1 MKEVYIKFNLIDLV
15 KNKLDKIEIE
25 NNYDDLP
32 KAMANYFEKLLEKY
46 DDIKIY
52 ISKRLKN
59 ILNYSK
65 KKLKTDTVTNFINS
79 FKKDKLKLKM
89 EIIKKIDVENFNDE
103 LNKDIENRYTKISQ
117 EFYDKKY
124 DEEVFN
130 FFKNFLKSEAKKIID
145 QNIKDLKLEDLKS
158 IIEKIWNN

>member
-1 MKEVYIKFNLIDLV
+1 
-15 KNKLDKIEIE
+15 
-25 NNYDDLP
+25 
-32 KAMANYFEKLLEKY
+32 
-46 DDIKIY
+46 
-52 ISKRLKN
+52 
-59 ILNYSK
+59 
-65 KKLKTDTVTNFINS
+65 
-79 FKKDKLKLKM
+79 M

>member
-1 MKEVYIKFNLIDLV
+1 MIDLV

-32 KAMANYFEKLLEKY
+32 KAMANYFEKLLGKY

-89 EIIKKIDVENFNDE
+89 QIIKKIDVENFNDE
-103 LNKDIENRYTKISQ
+103 LNKEIENRYTKISQ
-117 EFYDKKY
+117 EFYEKKY
-124 DEEVFN
+124 DKEVFN
-130 FFKNFLKSEAKKIID
+130 IFKQVLKSEAEKIIY
-145 QNIKDLKLEDLKS
+145 QTIKDLKNDDLKS
-158 IIEKIWNN
+158 LIEKIWTNQKKE

>member
-1 MKEVYIKFNLIDLV
+1 MKEVYIKFNLINLV

-32 KAMANYFEKLLEKY
+32 KAMANYFEKLLGKY